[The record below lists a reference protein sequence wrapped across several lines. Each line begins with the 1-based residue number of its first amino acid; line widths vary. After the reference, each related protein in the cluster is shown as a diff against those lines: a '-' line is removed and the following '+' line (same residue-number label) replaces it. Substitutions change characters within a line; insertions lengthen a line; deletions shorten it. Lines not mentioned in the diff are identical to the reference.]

1 MPAIRQR
8 TVALP
13 RGESQPGAELVGGTS
28 QAGERSPIAEA
39 PPKCARRGFSSRTSH
54 GEVCG
59 SGVPVPEIRFRS
71 SSTAGSGD
79 TRRGGF
85 MQRFLTFVVL
95 LLLTVP
101 VGLSIQGCANKNSDY
116 CNGVGYG
123 YNNDPTS
130 LDLVAAADDGLI
142 GCVLANLATASSLG
156 AELQGRLSVGGHL
169 YLRHHRPDHRRRFAH
184 GRDVRRHLESP
195 YPRGRRLHHLPP
207 HQQDRASRI

>member
-1 MPAIRQR
+1 MGEVSTVRAIRQR

-54 GEVCG
+54 REVCG
-59 SGVPVPEIRFRS
+59 SSIPVPEIRFRS

-95 LLLTVP
+95 LLLTLP
-101 VGLSIQGCANKNSDY
+101 MGLSIQGCAYQNSNYCSRACYDY
-116 CNGVGYG
+116 TNY
-123 YNNDPTS
+123 
-130 LDLVAAADDGLI
+130 
-142 GCVLANLATASSLG
+142 
-156 AELQGRLSVGGHL
+156 
-169 YLRHHRPDHRRRFAH
+169 
-184 GRDVRRHLESP
+184 
-195 YPRGRRLHHLPP
+195 
-207 HQQDRASRI
+207 